1 MIIVVSL
8 AWSHSQLQEEYL
20 RLLDDFQRVDAVS
33 VLPPPLASRPV
44 FPAAATPVDDTQL
57 VFFPPEEE
65 TVDSKEGILKPAASS
80 RLRAPRRRAAA
91 AAAAIAAA
99 AAASE
104 EEEAELLGSSLPSAA
119 DLLVHLSKGQL
130 QRSLAQVNMDQS
142 LRTVRRRGF
151 KGKGRRLTHEEK
163 RCANRINSALVR
175 ARAKLRN
182 EALVGRIERLD
193 LENTELH
200 QQALKLQDQ
209 RRALLAQVAP
219 LLS

>member
-1 MIIVVSL
+1 M
-8 AWSHSQLQEEYL
+8 

-44 FPAAATPVDDTQL
+44 FPAAATPVDDTPL

-65 TVDSKEGILKPAASS
+65 TVDSKEGILKPAASAADAS

-104 EEEAELLGSSLPSAA
+104 EEEAEVLGSSLPSAA

-200 QQALKLQDQ
+200 QQVLKLQDQ